1 MKKYMVELVTNLV
14 SQYEVEAK
22 SKRNAENKIYEMHD
36 WKLEQQNDDFDFSRA
51 DGKLISE
58 KGTEICTVR
67 IIERKE

>member
-58 KGTEICTVR
+58 NGTEICTVR
-67 IIERKE
+67 IIERKK